1 MVLFSA
7 RWYRPHG
14 EPMNTAEVSISPE
27 ELSSWRS
34 YIGRREVRSQVLDVP
49 SLHRY
54 AAAVGADLDVVRA
67 APPLAHWAYFL
78 EAAPADELGIDGH
91 VRLGRG
97 LLPSIRLQ
105 RRMFASS
112 SVAFFAPLTLNK
124 EAELTLTL
132 ADIRHKSG
140 KSGELLLIDV
150 DRSLTQEGRELIAER
165 QTLVYRGIGAPL
177 LAVESVESDP
187 RAGETVWIPGPLELF
202 RFSAVTFNAHRIHYD
217 LAYAQAEEGYPALVV
232 HGPLTAVRL
241 FAFARSRQRPG
252 VSPRRFQFRALAP
265 LFVDQRV
272 RLVAGEAPGTVEAI
286 RCDGEIA
293 MSAQWEL
300 APAPAS

>member
-1 MVLFSA
+1 MS
-7 RWYRPHG
+7 
-14 EPMNTAEVSISPE
+14 TAEVSISAE
-27 ELSSWRS
+27 ELASWRS
-34 YIGRREVRSQVLDVP
+34 YIGRREVRRQILDVP

-54 AAAVGADLDVVRA
+54 AVAVGADLDVERA

-78 EAAPADELGIDGH
+78 DAAPAVELGIDGH
-91 VRLGRG
+91 ARSGRG

-112 SVAFFAPLTLNK
+112 SVAFLAPLILNR

-132 ADIRHKSG
+132 ADIRHRAG

-150 DRSLTQEGRELIAER
+150 DRSLAQEGRELIAER
-165 QTLVYRGIGAPL
+165 QTLVYRGVGSPL
-177 LAVESVESDP
+177 GAVEPAESDP
-187 RAGETVWIPGPLELF
+187 RAGETLWIPGPVELF

-241 FAFARSRQRPG
+241 FAFAQRRQRSG
-252 VSPRRFQFRALAP
+252 VSPRRFTFRALAP
-265 LFVDQRV
+265 LFVDQPV

-293 MSAQWEL
+293 MWAQWEL
-300 APAPAS
+300 APAPA